1 MRKIVVAMSHV
12 EISGNFIDMENGAG
26 MKTVIR
32 KRMENMKAKSEKG
45 NHMGKV
51 HTLSTVELK
60 VKYSC
65 SHS

>member
-1 MRKIVVAMSHV
+1 MQVKAKMQIEELPFTVKS
-12 EISGNFIDMENGAG
+12 MENGAG

-32 KRMENMKAKSEKG
+32 KRMGNMKAKSEKG
-45 NHMGKV
+45 NRMGKA

-60 VKYSC
+60 VKYCC